1 MFPQIPLLLVVS
13 FGFTVSATTSQPT
26 EDSALKLSAIPNIVE
41 PIFPSNASVPT
52 SNASAENGFTIRC
65 DGEAYGYNPNILDCE
80 DAKEY
85 LLPDASTWTFGE
97 RHTGLPADILPLP
110 YLVMGDRGLC
120 YVQAILIGDH
130 TTAKAS
136 LNMLRR
142 AAAALVV
149 QCATSVVSQG
159 GIATNIGGDNN
170 LAIILGAYEMPV
182 TCRGTLATWESC
194 RDVLYDMPADK
205 VRRVFG
211 PGSDPA
217 VTEDLP
223 YNIDSSDLKCS
234 ANIFSAGKSDVS
246 SFYDIWKAVTAL
258 FSVCARHGKAG
269 SVRGLGE
276 HGDVFLTMTASGR
289 LELPSNSSR
298 GFSS

>member
-159 GIATNIGGDNN
+159 GIATNIGKSEARLIANNLLQAHILICIPWLTLVGGDNN

-223 YNIDSSDLKCS
+223 YNIDSCMCIDPLLRKPCPLTKISREIS
-234 ANIFSAGKSDVS
+234 
-246 SFYDIWKAVTAL
+246 
-258 FSVCARHGKAG
+258 G
-269 SVRGLGE
+269 SEMFRQYIQC
-276 HGDVFLTMTASGR
+276 R
-289 LELPSNSSR
+289 
-298 GFSS
+298 

>member
-1 MFPQIPLLLVVS
+1 MFPQILLLLVLS
-13 FGFTVSATTSQPT
+13 FGFTVSGTTSQPT

-41 PIFPSNASVPT
+41 PMFPSNASVPT

-159 GIATNIGGDNN
+159 GIATNIGKSEARLIANSLLQAHILIPIPWLTLVGGDNN

-223 YNIDSSDLKCS
+223 YKIDSCMCIDPLLRKPCPLTKISREIS
-234 ANIFSAGKSDVS
+234 
-246 SFYDIWKAVTAL
+246 
-258 FSVCARHGKAG
+258 G
-269 SVRGLGE
+269 SEMFPQYIQCR
-276 HGDVFLTMTASGR
+276 
-289 LELPSNSSR
+289 
-298 GFSS
+298 